1 MLFLLFYKIDKI
13 SSQKYKK
20 IKHNLILNRYFD
32 NIIKSYCTQKK
43 THLTFF
49 NKKVI
54 IEKETSPNLKK
65 KMKELRYLD
74 KYFIKYKFSFS
85 LGILITI
92 IAQIFSL
99 FTPKLISSSLE
110 AIEKFDK
117 LSSVE
122 KSSTMVIG
130 QYREELIHNVLLI
143 IATTIIAGFLTFLM
157 RQTLIV
163 MSRHIEF
170 DLKNEVF
177 RQYENL
183 SQNFY
188 KQNRTGDLMNRISED
203 VSKVRM
209 YVGPAVMYTIN
220 TFIRFAIVIAYMY
233 NVSPRLTLYTL
244 LPLPILSYAIFKLS
258 SEINIRSTVFQQYLS
273 KVSSFTQEIFS
284 GIRVIKAYSL
294 ENQQQNNLIS
304 LAEESKSKSLS
315 LARVQSLFGPL
326 MLALIG
332 ISNLVLIY
340 FGGMLYIN
348 GTIKSIGTI
357 AEFILYVNMLTWPVA
372 SLGWVSSMVQ
382 EAEAS
387 QKRLNEFLKIV
398 PDIQNNNPSSS
409 TVDGT
414 ISFENVSYTYED
426 TNIEALKNISFTV
439 KKGETLAILGKTG
452 SGKSTLLS
460 LISRMYDV
468 TEGQVKID
476 GKEISQLNLFDL
488 RNSIGI
494 VPQDAF
500 LFSDSIKNN
509 IKFGKENATDDEV
522 IAAAKSAVVH
532 DNIEGFNKGYDTI
545 LGERG
550 ITLSGGQKQRVSIAR
565 AIIKKPEILLF
576 DDCLSAVDTETE
588 EAILN
593 NLFEICKDKTT
604 IIVSHRVSSAK
615 NADKIIILE
624 NGKIIQQGFHNQL
637 INENGYYSALYL
649 KQLSEKELL

>member
-1 MLFLLFYKIDKI
+1 
-13 SSQKYKK
+13 
-20 IKHNLILNRYFD
+20 
-32 NIIKSYCTQKK
+32 
-43 THLTFF
+43 
-49 NKKVI
+49 
-54 IEKETSPNLKK
+54 
-65 KMKELRYLD
+65 MKELRYLN
-74 KYFIKYKFSFS
+74 KYFVKYKYSF
-85 LGILITI
+85 LIGIVITI
-92 IAQIFSL
+92 VAQMFSL
-99 FTPKLISSSLE
+99 FTPKLISKSFTIIE
-110 AIEKFDK
+110 AFAKDK
-117 LSSVE
+117 TVS
-122 KSSTMVIG
+122 KSFI
-130 QYREELIHNVLLI
+130 QQELITNILLI
-143 IATTIIAGFLTFLM
+143 IATTIAAGFLTFLM

-163 MSRHIEF
+163 MSRHVEF

-188 KQNRTGDLMNRISED
+188 KQNRTGDLMSRISED

-220 TFIRFAIVIAYMY
+220 TVIRFTIVIVYMF

-244 LPLPILSYAIFKLS
+244 LPLPLLSYAIFKIS
-258 SEINIRSTVFQQYLS
+258 SEINKRSTVFQQYLS

-294 ENQQQNNLIS
+294 EDQHQNNMIE
-304 LAEESKSKSLS
+304 LANESKSKSLS
-315 LARVQSLFGPL
+315 LARIQALFGPL

-332 ISNLVLIY
+332 ISNLVVIY
-340 FGGMLYIN
+340 FGGLMYIN

-387 QKRLNEFLKIV
+387 QKRINEFLKIV
-398 PDIQNNNPSSS
+398 PEIQNKTPEKSII
-409 TVDGT
+409 DGT

-426 TNIEALKNISFTV
+426 TKIKALQDVSFTV
-439 KKGETLAILGKTG
+439 HEGETLAILGKTG
-452 SGKSTLLS
+452 SGKSTIIS
-460 LISRMYDV
+460 LISRLYDV
-468 TEGQVKID
+468 TEGRITID
-476 GKEISQLNLFDL
+476 EQEISTVNLYDL

-500 LFSDSIKNN
+500 LFSDSIRNN
-509 IKFGKENATDDEV
+509 IKFGKENATNEEV
-522 IAAAKSAVVH
+522 ETAAMSAVVH
-532 DNIEGFNKGYDTI
+532 DNIMGFNKQYETI

-565 AIIKKPEILLF
+565 AIIKNPKILLF

-593 NLFEICKDKTT
+593 NLQEICMDKTT

-615 NADKIIILE
+615 NADRIIILDE
-624 NGKIIQQGFHNQL
+624 GRIIEQGSHNQL
-637 INENGYYSALYL
+637 INQEGYYADLYL
-649 KQLSEKELL
+649 KQLSEKELQ

>member
-1 MLFLLFYKIDKI
+1 
-13 SSQKYKK
+13 
-20 IKHNLILNRYFD
+20 
-32 NIIKSYCTQKK
+32 
-43 THLTFF
+43 
-49 NKKVI
+49 
-54 IEKETSPNLKK
+54 
-65 KMKELRYLD
+65 MKELSYLN
-74 KYFIKYKFSFS
+74 KYFIKYKYSFS

-99 FTPKLISSSLE
+99 FTPKLISKSLN

-117 LSSVE
+117 LPQADQTSQI
-122 KSSTMVIG
+122 VIDN
-130 QYREELIHNVLLI
+130 YREGLIHNVLLI
-143 IATTIIAGFLTFLM
+143 IATTIVAGFLTFLM

-177 RQYENL
+177 KQYERL

-220 TFIRFAIVIAYMY
+220 TFIRFAIVIIYMY
-233 NVSPRLTLYTL
+233 NVSPLLTMYTI
-244 LPLPILSYAIFKLS
+244 LPLPILSYCIFKLS
-258 SEINIRSTVFQQYLS
+258 SEINKRSTTFQQYLS

-284 GIRVIKAYSL
+284 GIRVIKANSL
-294 ENQQQNNLIS
+294 ENQHQNNMIA
-304 LAEESKSKSLS
+304 LAHESKKKSLD
-315 LARVQSLFGPL
+315 LAKVQSLFGPL
-326 MLALIG
+326 MIALIG
-332 ISNLVLIY
+332 ISNLVVIY
-340 FGGMLYIN
+340 FGGVMYIN
-348 GTIKSIGTI
+348 GTIPNIGTI

-387 QKRLNEFLKIV
+387 QKRLNEFLKIE
-398 PDIQNNNPSSS
+398 PEIKNNNENRS
-409 TVDGT
+409 DIEGT

-426 TNIEALKNISFTV
+426 TNIEALKNVTFTV

-452 SGKSTLLS
+452 SGKSTILS
-460 LISRMYDV
+460 LISRLYEV
-468 TEGQVKID
+468 TEGKITID
-476 GKEISQLNLFDL
+476 ENEISGLNLYDL
-488 RNSIGI
+488 RNNVGI

-500 LFSDSIKNN
+500 LFSDTIKNN
-509 IKFGKENATDDEV
+509 IKFGNQNATDEEV
-522 IAAAKSAVVH
+522 IEAAKNAVVH
-532 DNIEGFNKGYDTI
+532 DNIVAFNKQYDTV

-565 AIIKKPEILLF
+565 AIIKNPAILLF

-588 EAILN
+588 ETILS

-624 NGKIIQQGFHNQL
+624 DGKIIQQGSHNQL
-637 INENGYYSALYL
+637 INQEGYYASLYL

>member
-1 MLFLLFYKIDKI
+1 
-13 SSQKYKK
+13 
-20 IKHNLILNRYFD
+20 
-32 NIIKSYCTQKK
+32 
-43 THLTFF
+43 
-49 NKKVI
+49 
-54 IEKETSPNLKK
+54 
-65 KMKELRYLD
+65 MKELRYLN
-74 KYFIKYKFSFS
+74 KYFVKYKYSFF
-85 LGILITI
+85 LGIVFTI
-92 IAQIFSL
+92 IAQIFML
-99 FTPKLISSSLE
+99 FTPKLISKSFKLIE
-110 AIEKFDK
+110 AFAKDK
-117 LSSVE
+117 TVSKSV
-122 KSSTMVIG
+122 IH
-130 QYREELIHNVLLI
+130 EELISNILLI

-177 RQYENL
+177 RQYEHL

-220 TFIRFAIVIAYMY
+220 TFIRFAIVIVYMY
-233 NVSPRLTLYTL
+233 NVSPKLTLYTL
-244 LPLPILSYAIFKLS
+244 LPLPILSFAIFKLS
-258 SEINIRSTVFQQYLS
+258 SEINVRSTIFQQYLS
-273 KVSSFTQEIFS
+273 KVSSFSQEIFS

-294 ENQQQNNLIS
+294 EDQHQNNMVS
-304 LAEESKSKSLS
+304 LANESKSKSLN
-315 LARVQSLFGPL
+315 LAKVQSLFGPL

-332 ISNLVLIY
+332 ISNLVVIY
-340 FGGMLYIN
+340 FGGLMYIS

-387 QKRLNEFLKIV
+387 QKRLNEFLKIEPEIKNKNLNKSV
-398 PDIQNNNPSSS
+398 IKGS
-409 TVDGT
+409 

-426 TNIEALKNISFTV
+426 TNIKALQNISFTV

-452 SGKSTLLS
+452 SGKSTILS

-468 TEGQVKID
+468 TEGKITID
-476 GKEISQLNLFDL
+476 GHEISTINLFDL

-509 IKFGKENATDDEV
+509 IMFGKENATDEEV
-522 IAAAKSAVVH
+522 FSAAKSAVVH
-532 DNIEGFNKGYDTI
+532 DNIMGFNKQYETV

-565 AIIKKPEILLF
+565 AIIKNPPILLF

-593 NLFEICKDKTT
+593 NLYEICKDKTT
-604 IIVSHRVSSAK
+604 IIVSHRISSAK
-615 NADKIIILE
+615 NADRVIIIDK
-624 NGKIIQQGFHNQL
+624 GQIIQQGSHNQL
-637 INENGYYSALYL
+637 INQEGYYAALYL
-649 KQLSEKELL
+649 KQLSEKEML

>member
-1 MLFLLFYKIDKI
+1 
-13 SSQKYKK
+13 
-20 IKHNLILNRYFD
+20 
-32 NIIKSYCTQKK
+32 
-43 THLTFF
+43 
-49 NKKVI
+49 
-54 IEKETSPNLKK
+54 
-65 KMKELRYLD
+65 MKELGYLN
-74 KYFIKYKFSFS
+74 KYFIKYKYSFL
-85 LGILITI
+85 LGIFITI

-99 FTPKLISSSLE
+99 FTPKLISKSFKV
-110 AIEKFDK
+110 IEGFSKDNTV
-117 LSSVE
+117 S
-122 KSSTMVIG
+122 KSII
-130 QYREELIHNVLLI
+130 QQELITNISLI
-143 IATTIIAGFLTFLM
+143 ILTTIIAGFLSFLM

-209 YVGPAVMYTIN
+209 YVGPAVMYAIN
-220 TFIRFAIVIAYMY
+220 TFIRFAIVIVYMFS
-233 NVSPRLTLYTL
+233 VSPKLTLYTL

-258 SEINIRSTVFQQYLS
+258 SEINKRSTIFQQYLS

-294 ENQQQNNLIS
+294 EKQHQNNMVE
-304 LAEESKSKSLS
+304 LATESKKKSMD
-315 LARVQSLFGPL
+315 LAKIQALFGPL
-326 MLALIG
+326 MIALIG
-332 ISNLVLIY
+332 ISNLVVIY
-340 FGGMLYIN
+340 FGGLMYIH
-348 GTIKSIGTI
+348 GSIKNIGVI

-387 QKRLNEFLKIV
+387 QKRINEFLKIE
-398 PDIQNNNPSSS
+398 PEIHNKNQEKSIIE
-409 TVDGT
+409 GA
-414 ISFENVSYTYED
+414 ISFENVSYTYVD
-426 TNIEALKNISFTV
+426 TLIKALENVSFTV
-439 KKGETLAILGKTG
+439 HKGETLAILGKTG
-452 SGKSTLLS
+452 SGKSTIIS
-460 LISRMYDV
+460 LISRLYDT
-468 TEGQVKID
+468 TEGHITID
-476 GKEISQLNLFDL
+476 GKEISSLNLYDL

-500 LFSDSIKNN
+500 LFSDTVKNN
-509 IKFGKENATDDEV
+509 IKFGKENATDEEV
-522 IAAAKSAVVH
+522 EAAAKSAVVH
-532 DNIEGFNKGYDTI
+532 DNIMGFNKQYDTI

-565 AIIKKPEILLF
+565 AIIKNPEILLF

-593 NLFEICKDKTT
+593 NLQEICKDKTT

-615 NADKIIILE
+615 NADRIIILDE
-624 NGKIIQQGFHNQL
+624 GRILEQGSHNQL
-637 INENGYYSALYL
+637 INLEGYYAALYT
-649 KQLSEKELL
+649 KQLSEKELE